1 MTATV
6 GGPAHGAG
14 EEPGGETAGD
24 LCDQARDLANGG
36 HLKRAA
42 RLYEKAARHDG
53 GAGQARALFGLA
65 VVRFDLGDVEG
76 AREADTRAIET
87 GHREYAPRAAHH
99 LALCREETEDPEGAR
114 VAWRTV
120 LELGNERYL
129 AAAHHGLARLA
140 ESEGDLAEAARHW
153 EGVERHADADPDTAV
168 TAAADHGRRLLA
180 RGDTEGAAR
189 QVKRG
194 RAQETQGRDASL
206 GLVSAAVHLERAIV
220 ELGGVLDDEE
230 RDPEAT
236 RLQAPE
242 DRAAIVEL
250 LARLL
255 ALRGDPGAAREVWTR
270 GVEHRDVELA
280 AGVQD
285 RLRRGFLTPELAAPD
300 DGTEPDAAAEPWWDG
315 YVAAAVADDSLPLLT
330 GELFL
335 ALTQMHA
342 HLGSVHAAGSAT
354 PVDALWAAVLS
365 GLRVPSDYAWGAS
378 LHADFADRLS
388 QASGGHAVLP
398 ENWPDEP

>member
-6 GGPAHGAG
+6 GDPAHGAG
-14 EEPGGETAGD
+14 EESDGATVSH
-24 LCDQARDLANGG
+24 LCDQARDLASSG

-42 RLYEKAARHDG
+42 RLYEKAARSG
-53 GAGQARALFGLA
+53 GVAGRARALFGLA
-65 VVRFDLGDVEG
+65 VVRYDLGEVPE
-76 AREADTRAIET
+76 ARAADNAAIET
-87 GHREYAPRAAHH
+87 GHPEFAPRAAHH
-99 LALCREETEDPEGAR
+99 LALCCEEADDPEAAR
-114 VAWRTV
+114 TAWRTV
-120 LELGNERYL
+120 LDLGNERYF

-140 ESEGDLAEAARHW
+140 EDEGDLAEAAEHW
-153 EGVERHADADPDTAV
+153 EGVDRHAATDPETAV
-168 TAAADHGRRLLA
+168 NAAADHGRRLLA

-189 QVKRG
+189 QVERG
-194 RAQETQGRDASL
+194 RAQEVEGRDASL

-236 RLQAPE
+236 HLHAPD
-242 DRAAIVEL
+242 DRAAVVEL

-255 ALRGDPGAAREVWTR
+255 ALRGDPTAAREVWTR
-270 GVEHRDVELA
+270 GVEHRDHDLA

-285 RLRRGFLTPELAAPD
+285 RLRRGFLTPEPDPD
-300 DGTEPDAAAEPWWDG
+300 DEAPSDPWWDG

-342 HLGSVHAAGSAT
+342 HLGSVHAAGTTT
-354 PVDALWAAVLS
+354 PVEALWEAVIS
-365 GLRVPSDYAWGAS
+365 SLRVPSDYTWGGS
-378 LHADFADRLS
+378 LHEDFATRLS
-388 QASGGHAVLP
+388 QASGGHAKLP
-398 ENWPDEP
+398 PNWPDEEQ